1 MATRDDDDDGGW
13 FICLYFLR
21 ATIALL
27 WVWTDG
33 ARFLSFRFAT
43 GAQGDEENKRV
54 VGVLLGEQRKGRLD
68 VTSSFAVPFEEDDG
82 DAGIWFLDH
91 LYLENMYRMSKK
103 ISAKEKIVGWYSTG
117 PKLRESDIDIHE
129 LFYTYTPE
137 PVLVIVDVRAENENI
152 PTSAFAAT
160 IEVKEDGTEKQQ
172 KTFVHVPNSIEAFE
186 AEEIGVEHLLR
197 DVKDNTVSTLST
209 KVGEKVQS
217 LRGLKARLE
226 EIKSYMDKV
235 VDGSLPVN
243 HEIMGHLQD
252 AFNLLPNLNLEDYVK
267 GFNTTTNDMMLV
279 VYLSSLIRSV
289 IALHD
294 LINNKVLNKEH
305 ERKVDGADAEK
316 ENEKPE
322 KPTAEGDAD
331 AKEASK

>member
-1 MATRDDDDDGGW
+1 V
-13 FICLYFLR
+13 R
-21 ATIALL
+21 AR
-27 WVWTDG
+27 
-33 ARFLSFRFAT
+33 AR
-43 GAQGDEENKRV
+43 QGDEENKRV

-82 DAGIWFLDH
+82 ENGIWFLDH
-91 LYLENMYRMSKK
+91 SYLENMYRMSKK

-129 LFYTYTPE
+129 LFYAYAPE
-137 PVLVIVDVRAENENI
+137 PVLVIVDVRAENANI
-152 PTSAFAAT
+152 PTSAFAAQ

-172 KTFVHVPNSIEAFE
+172 KTFVHVPNSIEAFD

-209 KVGEKVQS
+209 KVSEKLQS
-217 LRGLKARLE
+217 MRGLKARLE

-235 VDGSLPVN
+235 VDGSLPMN
-243 HEIMGHLQD
+243 HEIMGHLQN
-252 AFNLLPNLNLEDYVK
+252 AFNLLPNLNLEEYVR
-267 GFNTTTNDMMLV
+267 GFNVSSNDAMLV
-279 VYLSSLIRSV
+279 IYLSSLIRSV

-294 LINNKVLNKEH
+294 LIKNKAENKER
-305 ERKVDGADAEK
+305 ERAMDECAVKGAEGK

-322 KPTAEGDAD
+322 DGAEKTSDAD
-331 AKEASK
+331 AEKKK

>member
-1 MATRDDDDDGGW
+1 MNAV
-13 FICLYFLR
+13 CAR
-21 ATIALL
+21 A
-27 WVWTDG
+27 
-33 ARFLSFRFAT
+33 R
-43 GAQGDEENKRV
+43 QGDEENKRV

-82 DAGIWFLDH
+82 ENGIWFLDH
-91 LYLENMYRMSKK
+91 SYLENMYRMSKK

-129 LFYTYTPE
+129 LFYAYAPE
-137 PVLVIVDVRAENENI
+137 PVLVIVDVRAENANI
-152 PTSAFAAT
+152 PTSAFAAQ

-209 KVGEKVQS
+209 KVSEKLQS
-217 LRGLKARLE
+217 MRGLKARLE

-235 VDGSLPVN
+235 VDGSLPMN
-243 HEIMGHLQD
+243 HEIMGHLQN
-252 AFNLLPNLNLEDYVK
+252 AFNLLPNLNLEEYVR
-267 GFNTTTNDMMLV
+267 GFNVSSNDAMLV
-279 VYLSSLIRSV
+279 IYLSSLIRSV

-294 LINNKVLNKEH
+294 LIKNKAENKER
-305 ERKVDGADAEK
+305 ERTMDERAVKGAEGK

-322 KPTAEGDAD
+322 DGAEKTSDAD
-331 AKEASK
+331 AEKKK

>member
-1 MATRDDDDDGGW
+1 MNAV
-13 FICLYFLR
+13 CAR
-21 ATIALL
+21 A
-27 WVWTDG
+27 
-33 ARFLSFRFAT
+33 R
-43 GAQGDEENKRV
+43 QGDEENKRV

-82 DAGIWFLDH
+82 ENGIWFLDH
-91 LYLENMYRMSKK
+91 SYLENMYRMSKK

-129 LFYTYTPE
+129 LFYAYAPE
-137 PVLVIVDVRAENENI
+137 PVLVIVDVRAENANI
-152 PTSAFAAT
+152 PTSAVAAQ

-172 KTFVHVPNSIEAFE
+172 KTFVHVPNSIEAFD

-209 KVGEKVQS
+209 KVSEKLQS
-217 LRGLKARLE
+217 MRGLKARLE

-235 VDGSLPVN
+235 VDGSLPMN
-243 HEIMGHLQD
+243 HEIMGHLQN
-252 AFNLLPNLNLEDYVK
+252 AFNLLPNLNLEEYVR
-267 GFNTTTNDMMLV
+267 GFNVSSNDAMLV
-279 VYLSSLIRSV
+279 IYLSSLIRSV

-294 LINNKVLNKEH
+294 LIKNKAENKER
-305 ERKVDGADAEK
+305 ERAMDECAVKGAEGK

-322 KPTAEGDAD
+322 DGAEKTSDAD
-331 AKEASK
+331 AEKKK

>member
-1 MATRDDDDDGGW
+1 MNAV
-13 FICLYFLR
+13 CAR
-21 ATIALL
+21 A
-27 WVWTDG
+27 
-33 ARFLSFRFAT
+33 R
-43 GAQGDEENKRV
+43 QGDEENKRV

-82 DAGIWFLDH
+82 ENGIWFLDH
-91 LYLENMYRMSKK
+91 SYLENMYRMSKK

-129 LFYTYTPE
+129 LFYAYAPE
-137 PVLVIVDVRAENENI
+137 PVLVIVDVRAENANI
-152 PTSAFAAT
+152 PTSAFAAQ

-172 KTFVHVPNSIEAFE
+172 KTFVHVPNSIEAFD

-209 KVGEKVQS
+209 KVSEKLQS
-217 LRGLKARLE
+217 MRGLKARLE

-235 VDGSLPVN
+235 VDGSLPMN
-243 HEIMGHLQD
+243 HEIMGHLQN
-252 AFNLLPNLNLEDYVK
+252 AFNLLPNLNLEEYVR
-267 GFNTTTNDMMLV
+267 GFNVSSNDAMLV
-279 VYLSSLIRSV
+279 IYLSSLIRSV

-294 LINNKVLNKEH
+294 LIKNKAENKER
-305 ERKVDGADAEK
+305 ERAMDECAVKGAEGK

-322 KPTAEGDAD
+322 DGAEKTSDAD
-331 AKEASK
+331 AEKKK

>member
-1 MATRDDDDDGGW
+1 MNAV
-13 FICLYFLR
+13 CAR
-21 ATIALL
+21 A
-27 WVWTDG
+27 
-33 ARFLSFRFAT
+33 R
-43 GAQGDEENKRV
+43 QGDEENKRV

-82 DAGIWFLDH
+82 ENGIWFLDH
-91 LYLENMYRMSKK
+91 SYLENMYRMSKK

-129 LFYTYTPE
+129 LFYAYAPE
-137 PVLVIVDVRAENENI
+137 PVLVIVDVRAENANI
-152 PTSAFAAT
+152 PTSAFAAQ
-160 IEVKEDGTEKQQ
+160 IEVKEDVTEKQQ

-209 KVGEKVQS
+209 KVSEKLQS
-217 LRGLKARLE
+217 MRGLKASLE

-235 VDGSLPVN
+235 VDGSLPMN
-243 HEIMGHLQD
+243 HEIMGHLQN
-252 AFNLLPNLNLEDYVK
+252 AFNLLPNLNLEEYVR
-267 GFNTTTNDMMLV
+267 GFNVSSNDAMLV
-279 VYLSSLIRSV
+279 IYLSSLIRSV

-294 LINNKVLNKEH
+294 LIKNKAENKER
-305 ERKVDGADAEK
+305 ERAMDECAVKGAEGK

-322 KPTAEGDAD
+322 DGAEKTSDAD
-331 AKEASK
+331 AEKKK

>member
-1 MATRDDDDDGGW
+1 MCA
-13 FICLYFLR
+13 R
-21 ATIALL
+21 A
-27 WVWTDG
+27 
-33 ARFLSFRFAT
+33 R
-43 GAQGDEENKRV
+43 QGDEENKRV

-82 DAGIWFLDH
+82 ENGIWFLDH
-91 LYLENMYRMSKK
+91 SYLENMYRMSKK

-129 LFYTYTPE
+129 LFYAYAPE
-137 PVLVIVDVRAENENI
+137 PVLVIVDVRAENANI
-152 PTSAFAAT
+152 PTSAFAAQ

-172 KTFVHVPNSIEAFE
+172 KTFVHVPNSIEAFD

-209 KVGEKVQS
+209 KVSEKLQS
-217 LRGLKARLE
+217 MRGLKARLE

-235 VDGSLPVN
+235 VDGSLPMN
-243 HEIMGHLQD
+243 HEIMGHLQN
-252 AFNLLPNLNLEDYVK
+252 AFNLLPNLNLEEYVR
-267 GFNTTTNDMMLV
+267 GFNVSSNDAMLV
-279 VYLSSLIRSV
+279 IYLSSLIRSV

-294 LINNKVLNKEH
+294 LIKNKAENKER
-305 ERKVDGADAEK
+305 ERAMDERAVKGAEGK

-322 KPTAEGDAD
+322 DGAEKTSDAD
-331 AKEASK
+331 AEKKK

>member
-1 MATRDDDDDGGW
+1 MNAV
-13 FICLYFLR
+13 CAR
-21 ATIALL
+21 A
-27 WVWTDG
+27 
-33 ARFLSFRFAT
+33 R
-43 GAQGDEENKRV
+43 QGDEENKRV

-82 DAGIWFLDH
+82 ENGIWFLDH
-91 LYLENMYRMSKK
+91 SYLENMYRMSKK

-129 LFYTYTPE
+129 LFYAYAPE
-137 PVLVIVDVRAENENI
+137 PVLVIVDVRAENANI
-152 PTSAFAAT
+152 PTSAFGAQ

-172 KTFVHVPNSIEAFE
+172 KTFVHVPNSIEAFD

-209 KVGEKVQS
+209 KVSEKLQS
-217 LRGLKARLE
+217 MRGLKARLE

-235 VDGSLPVN
+235 VDGSLPMN
-243 HEIMGHLQD
+243 HEIMGHLQN
-252 AFNLLPNLNLEDYVK
+252 AFNLLPNLNLEEYVR
-267 GFNTTTNDMMLV
+267 GFNVSSNDAMLV
-279 VYLSSLIRSV
+279 IYLSSLIRSV

-294 LINNKVLNKEH
+294 LIKNKAENKER
-305 ERKVDGADAEK
+305 ERAMDECAVKGAEGK

-322 KPTAEGDAD
+322 DGAEKTSDAD
-331 AKEASK
+331 AEKKK

>member
-1 MATRDDDDDGGW
+1 MNAV
-13 FICLYFLR
+13 CVR
-21 ATIALL
+21 A
-27 WVWTDG
+27 
-33 ARFLSFRFAT
+33 R
-43 GAQGDEENKRV
+43 QGDEENKRV

-82 DAGIWFLDH
+82 ENGIWFLDH
-91 LYLENMYRMSKK
+91 SYLENMYRMSKK

-129 LFYTYTPE
+129 LFYAYAPE
-137 PVLVIVDVRAENENI
+137 PVLVIVDVRAENANI
-152 PTSAFAAT
+152 PTSAFAAQ

-172 KTFVHVPNSIEAFE
+172 KTFVHVPNSIEAFD

-209 KVGEKVQS
+209 KVSEKLQS
-217 LRGLKARLE
+217 MRGLKARLE

-235 VDGSLPVN
+235 VDGSLPMN
-243 HEIMGHLQD
+243 HEIMGHLQN
-252 AFNLLPNLNLEDYVK
+252 AFNLLPNLNLEEYVR
-267 GFNTTTNDMMLV
+267 GFNVSSNDAMLV
-279 VYLSSLIRSV
+279 IYLSSLIRSV

-294 LINNKVLNKEH
+294 LIKNKAENKER
-305 ERKVDGADAEK
+305 ERAMDECAVKGAEGK

-322 KPTAEGDAD
+322 DGAEKTSDAD
-331 AKEASK
+331 AEKKK

>member
-1 MATRDDDDDGGW
+1 MCVCA
-13 FICLYFLR
+13 C
-21 ATIALL
+21 
-27 WVWTDG
+27 V
-33 ARFLSFRFAT
+33 
-43 GAQGDEENKRV
+43 QGDEENKRV

-82 DAGIWFLDH
+82 ENGIWFLDH
-91 LYLENMYRMSKK
+91 SYLENMYRMSKK

-129 LFYTYTPE
+129 LFYAYAAE
-137 PVLVIVDVRAENENI
+137 PVLVIVDVRAENANI
-152 PTSAFAAT
+152 PTSAFAAQ

-209 KVGEKVQS
+209 KVSEKLQS
-217 LRGLKARLE
+217 MRGLKARLE

-235 VDGSLPVN
+235 VDGSLPMN
-243 HEIMGHLQD
+243 HEIMGHLQN
-252 AFNLLPNLNLEDYVK
+252 AFNLLPNLNLEEYVR
-267 GFNTTTNDMMLV
+267 GFNVSSNDAMLV
-279 VYLSSLIRSV
+279 IYLSSLIRSV

-294 LINNKVLNKEH
+294 LIKNKAENKER
-305 ERKVDGADAEK
+305 ERAMDERAVKDAEGK

-322 KPTAEGDAD
+322 KDGAEKTSDAD
-331 AKEASK
+331 AEKKK

>member
-1 MATRDDDDDGGW
+1 MNAV
-13 FICLYFLR
+13 CVR
-21 ATIALL
+21 A
-27 WVWTDG
+27 
-33 ARFLSFRFAT
+33 R
-43 GAQGDEENKRV
+43 QGDEENKRV

-82 DAGIWFLDH
+82 ENGIWFLDH
-91 LYLENMYRMSKK
+91 SYLENMYRMSKK

-129 LFYTYTPE
+129 LFYTYAPE
-137 PVLVIVDVRAENENI
+137 PVLVIVDVCAENANI
-152 PTSAFAAT
+152 PTSAFAAQ

-209 KVGEKVQS
+209 KVSEKLQS
-217 LRGLKARLE
+217 MRGLKARLE

-235 VDGSLPVN
+235 VDGSLPMN
-243 HEIMGHLQD
+243 HEIMGHLQN
-252 AFNLLPNLNLEDYVK
+252 AFNLLPNLNLEEYVC
-267 GFNTTTNDMMLV
+267 GFNVSSNDAMLV
-279 VYLSSLIRSV
+279 IYLSSLIRSV

-294 LINNKVLNKEH
+294 LIKNKAENKER
-305 ERKVDGADAEK
+305 ERAMDERAVKDAEGK

-322 KPTAEGDAD
+322 DGAEKTSDAD
-331 AKEASK
+331 AEKKK

>member
-1 MATRDDDDDGGW
+1 MNAV
-13 FICLYFLR
+13 CAR
-21 ATIALL
+21 A
-27 WVWTDG
+27 
-33 ARFLSFRFAT
+33 R
-43 GAQGDEENKRV
+43 QGDEENKRV

-82 DAGIWFLDH
+82 ENGIWFLDH
-91 LYLENMYRMSKK
+91 SYLENMYRMSKK

-129 LFYTYTPE
+129 LFYAYAPE
-137 PVLVIVDVRAENENI
+137 PVLVIVDVRAENANI
-152 PTSAFAAT
+152 PTSAFAAQ

-172 KTFVHVPNSIEAFE
+172 KTFVHVPNSIEAFD

-209 KVGEKVQS
+209 KVSEKLQS
-217 LRGLKARLE
+217 MRGLKARLE

-235 VDGSLPVN
+235 VDGSLPMN
-243 HEIMGHLQD
+243 HEIMGHLQN
-252 AFNLLPNLNLEDYVK
+252 AFNLLPNLNLEEYVC
-267 GFNTTTNDMMLV
+267 GFNVSSNDAMLV
-279 VYLSSLIRSV
+279 IYLSSLIRSV

-294 LINNKVLNKEH
+294 LIKNKAENKER
-305 ERKVDGADAEK
+305 ERAMDECAVKGAEGK

-322 KPTAEGDAD
+322 DGAEKTSDAD
-331 AKEASK
+331 AEKKK

>member
-1 MATRDDDDDGGW
+1 MNAV
-13 FICLYFLR
+13 CAR
-21 ATIALL
+21 A
-27 WVWTDG
+27 
-33 ARFLSFRFAT
+33 R
-43 GAQGDEENKRV
+43 QGDEENKRV

-82 DAGIWFLDH
+82 ENGIWFLDH
-91 LYLENMYRMSKK
+91 SYLENMYRMSKK

-129 LFYTYTPE
+129 LFYAYAPE
-137 PVLVIVDVRAENENI
+137 PVLVIVDVRAENANI
-152 PTSAFAAT
+152 PTSAFAAQ

-172 KTFVHVPNSIEAFE
+172 KTFVHVPNSIEAFD

-209 KVGEKVQS
+209 KVSEKLQS
-217 LRGLKARLE
+217 MRGLKARLE

-243 HEIMGHLQD
+243 HEIMGHLQN
-252 AFNLLPNLNLEDYVK
+252 AFNLLPNLNLEEYVR
-267 GFNTTTNDMMLV
+267 GFNVSSNDAMLV
-279 VYLSSLIRSV
+279 IYLSSLIRSV

-294 LINNKVLNKEH
+294 LIKNKAENKER
-305 ERKVDGADAEK
+305 ERAMDECAVKGAEGK

-322 KPTAEGDAD
+322 DGAEKTSDAD
-331 AKEASK
+331 AEKKK

>member
-1 MATRDDDDDGGW
+1 VCA
-13 FICLYFLR
+13 R
-21 ATIALL
+21 A
-27 WVWTDG
+27 
-33 ARFLSFRFAT
+33 R
-43 GAQGDEENKRV
+43 QCDEENKRV

-82 DAGIWFLDH
+82 ENGIWFLDH
-91 LYLENMYRMSKK
+91 SYLENMYRMSKK

-129 LFYTYTPE
+129 LFYAYAPE
-137 PVLVIVDVRAENENI
+137 PVLVIVDVRAENANI
-152 PTSAFAAT
+152 PTSAFAAQ

-172 KTFVHVPNSIEAFE
+172 KTFVHVPNSIEAFD

-209 KVGEKVQS
+209 KVSEKLQS
-217 LRGLKARLE
+217 MRGLKARLE

-235 VDGSLPVN
+235 VDGSLPMN
-243 HEIMGHLQD
+243 HEIMGHLQN
-252 AFNLLPNLNLEDYVK
+252 AFNLLPNLNLEEYVR
-267 GFNTTTNDMMLV
+267 GFNVSSNDAMLV
-279 VYLSSLIRSV
+279 IYLSSLIRSV

-294 LINNKVLNKEH
+294 LIKNKAENKER
-305 ERKVDGADAEK
+305 ERAMDECAVKGAEGK

-322 KPTAEGDAD
+322 DGAEKTSDAD
-331 AKEASK
+331 AEKKK

>member
-1 MATRDDDDDGGW
+1 MNAV
-13 FICLYFLR
+13 CAR
-21 ATIALL
+21 A
-27 WVWTDG
+27 
-33 ARFLSFRFAT
+33 R
-43 GAQGDEENKRV
+43 QGDEENKRV

-82 DAGIWFLDH
+82 ENGIWFLDH
-91 LYLENMYRMSKK
+91 SYLENMYRMSKK

-129 LFYTYTPE
+129 LFYAYAPE
-137 PVLVIVDVRAENENI
+137 PVLVIVDVRVENANI
-152 PTSAFAAT
+152 PTSAFAAQ

-172 KTFVHVPNSIEAFE
+172 KTFVHVPNSIEAFD

-209 KVGEKVQS
+209 KVSEKLQS
-217 LRGLKARLE
+217 MRGLKARLE

-235 VDGSLPVN
+235 VDGSLPMN
-243 HEIMGHLQD
+243 HEIMGHLQN
-252 AFNLLPNLNLEDYVK
+252 AFNLLPNLNLEEYVR
-267 GFNTTTNDMMLV
+267 GFNVSSNDAMLV
-279 VYLSSLIRSV
+279 IYLSSLIRSV

-294 LINNKVLNKEH
+294 LIKNKAENKER
-305 ERKVDGADAEK
+305 ERAMDECAVKGAEGK

-322 KPTAEGDAD
+322 DGAEKTSDAD
-331 AKEASK
+331 AEKKK

>member
-1 MATRDDDDDGGW
+1 MNAV
-13 FICLYFLR
+13 CAR
-21 ATIALL
+21 A
-27 WVWTDG
+27 
-33 ARFLSFRFAT
+33 R
-43 GAQGDEENKRV
+43 QGDEENKRV

-82 DAGIWFLDH
+82 ENGIWFLDH
-91 LYLENMYRMSKK
+91 SYLENMYRMSKK

-129 LFYTYTPE
+129 LFYAYAPE
-137 PVLVIVDVRAENENI
+137 PVLVIVDVRAENANI
-152 PTSAFAAT
+152 PTSAFAAQ

-172 KTFVHVPNSIEAFE
+172 KTFVHVPNSIEAFD

-209 KVGEKVQS
+209 KVSEKLQS
-217 LRGLKARLE
+217 MRGLKARLE

-235 VDGSLPVN
+235 VDGSLPMN
-243 HEIMGHLQD
+243 HEIMGHLQN
-252 AFNLLPNLNLEDYVK
+252 AFNLLPNLNLEEYVR
-267 GFNTTTNDMMLV
+267 GFNVSSNDAMLV
-279 VYLSSLIRSV
+279 IYLSSLIRSV

-294 LINNKVLNKEH
+294 LIKNKAENKER
-305 ERKVDGADAEK
+305 ERAMDERAVKGTEGK

-322 KPTAEGDAD
+322 DGAEKTSDAD
-331 AKEASK
+331 AEKKK

>member
-1 MATRDDDDDGGW
+1 MRV
-13 FICLYFLR
+13 R
-21 ATIALL
+21 AR
-27 WVWTDG
+27 V
-33 ARFLSFRFAT
+33 
-43 GAQGDEENKRV
+43 QGDEENKRV

-82 DAGIWFLDH
+82 ENGIWFLDH
-91 LYLENMYRMSKK
+91 SYLENMYRMSKK

-129 LFYTYTPE
+129 LFYAYAAE
-137 PVLVIVDVRAENENI
+137 PVLVIVDVRAENANI
-152 PTSAFAAT
+152 PTSAFAAQ

-209 KVGEKVQS
+209 KVSEKLQS
-217 LRGLKARLE
+217 MRGLKARLE

-235 VDGSLPVN
+235 VDGSLPMN
-243 HEIMGHLQD
+243 HEIMGHLQN
-252 AFNLLPNLNLEDYVK
+252 AFNLLPNLNLEEYVR
-267 GFNTTTNDMMLV
+267 GFNVSSNDAMLV
-279 VYLSSLIRSV
+279 IYLSSLIRSV

-294 LINNKVLNKEH
+294 LIKNKAENKER
-305 ERKVDGADAEK
+305 ERAMDERAVKDAEGK

-322 KPTAEGDAD
+322 KDGAEKTSDAD
-331 AKEASK
+331 ADAEQKK

>member
-1 MATRDDDDDGGW
+1 
-13 FICLYFLR
+13 
-21 ATIALL
+21 
-27 WVWTDG
+27 V
-33 ARFLSFRFAT
+33 
-43 GAQGDEENKRV
+43 QGDEENKRV

-82 DAGIWFLDH
+82 ENGIWFLDH
-91 LYLENMYRMSKK
+91 SYLENMYRMSKK

-129 LFYTYTPE
+129 LFYAYAAE
-137 PVLVIVDVRAENENI
+137 PVLVIVDVRAENANI
-152 PTSAFAAT
+152 PTSAFAAQ

-209 KVGEKVQS
+209 KVSEKLQS
-217 LRGLKARLE
+217 MRGLKARLE

-235 VDGSLPVN
+235 VDGSLPMN
-243 HEIMGHLQD
+243 HEIMGHLQN
-252 AFNLLPNLNLEDYVK
+252 AFNLLPNLNLEEYVR
-267 GFNTTTNDMMLV
+267 GFNVSSNDAMLV
-279 VYLSSLIRSV
+279 IYLSSLIRSV

-294 LINNKVLNKEH
+294 LIKNKAENKER
-305 ERKVDGADAEK
+305 ERAMDERAVKDAEGK

-322 KPTAEGDAD
+322 KDGAEKTSDAD
-331 AKEASK
+331 AEKKK

>member
-1 MATRDDDDDGGW
+1 MNAV
-13 FICLYFLR
+13 CAR
-21 ATIALL
+21 A
-27 WVWTDG
+27 
-33 ARFLSFRFAT
+33 R
-43 GAQGDEENKRV
+43 QGDEENKRV

-82 DAGIWFLDH
+82 ENGIWFLDH
-91 LYLENMYRMSKK
+91 SYLENMYRMSKK

-129 LFYTYTPE
+129 LFYAYAPE
-137 PVLVIVDVRAENENI
+137 PVLVIMDVRAENANI
-152 PTSAFAAT
+152 PTSAFAAQ

-209 KVGEKVQS
+209 KVSEKLQS
-217 LRGLKARLE
+217 MRGLKARLE

-235 VDGSLPVN
+235 VDGSLPMN
-243 HEIMGHLQD
+243 HEIMGHLQN
-252 AFNLLPNLNLEDYVK
+252 AFNLLPNLNLEEYVR
-267 GFNTTTNDMMLV
+267 GFNVSSNDAMLV
-279 VYLSSLIRSV
+279 IYLSSLIRSV

-294 LINNKVLNKEH
+294 LIKNKAENKER
-305 ERKVDGADAEK
+305 ERAMDERAVKDAEGK

-322 KPTAEGDAD
+322 DGAEKTSDAD
-331 AKEASK
+331 AEKKK

>member
-1 MATRDDDDDGGW
+1 MNAV
-13 FICLYFLR
+13 CAR
-21 ATIALL
+21 A
-27 WVWTDG
+27 
-33 ARFLSFRFAT
+33 R
-43 GAQGDEENKRV
+43 QGDEENKRV

-82 DAGIWFLDH
+82 ENGIWFLDH
-91 LYLENMYRMSKK
+91 SYLENMYRMSKK

-129 LFYTYTPE
+129 LFYAYAPE
-137 PVLVIVDVRAENENI
+137 PVLVIVDVAENANI
-152 PTSAFAAT
+152 PTSAFAAQ

-172 KTFVHVPNSIEAFE
+172 KTFVHVPNSIEAFD

-209 KVGEKVQS
+209 KVSEKLQS
-217 LRGLKARLE
+217 MRGLKARLE

-235 VDGSLPVN
+235 VDGSLPMN
-243 HEIMGHLQD
+243 HEIMGHLQN
-252 AFNLLPNLNLEDYVK
+252 AFNLLPNLNLEEYVR
-267 GFNTTTNDMMLV
+267 GFNVSSNDAMLV
-279 VYLSSLIRSV
+279 IYLSSLIRSV

-294 LINNKVLNKEH
+294 LIKNKAENKER
-305 ERKVDGADAEK
+305 ERAMDECAVKGAEGK

-322 KPTAEGDAD
+322 DGAEKDVGRGRGEEKVESIFDQ
-331 AKEASK
+331 SPNR

>member
-1 MATRDDDDDGGW
+1 VVDH
-13 FICLYFLR
+13 
-21 ATIALL
+21 
-27 WVWTDG
+27 
-33 ARFLSFRFAT
+33 FRRCDE
-43 GAQGDEENKRV
+43 GDEENKRV
-54 VGVLLGEQRKGRLD
+54 VGVLLGEQRQGRID
-68 VTSSFAVPFEEDDG
+68 VTSSFAVPFEEDDA
-82 DAGIWFLDH
+82 DNGIWFLDH
-91 LYLENMYRMSKK
+91 SYMENMYRMSKK
-103 ISAKEKIVGWYSTG
+103 ISAKEKVIGWYSTG
-117 PKLRESDIDIHE
+117 PKLRECDIDIHE
-129 LFYTYTPE
+129 LFYAYTPE
-137 PVLVIVDVRAENENI
+137 PVLVIVDVRAENANI

-172 KTFVHVPNSIEAFE
+172 KTFVHVPSSIEAFE

-209 KVGEKVQS
+209 KVSEKVQS

-267 GFNTTTNDMMLV
+267 GFAVKTNDMMLV
-279 VYLSSLIRSV
+279 IYLSSLIRSV

-294 LINNKVLNKEH
+294 LINNKVLNKER
-305 ERKVDGADAEK
+305 ERQVDGLAAKDK
-316 ENEKPE
+316 EN
-322 KPTAEGDAD
+322 AEP
-331 AKEASK
+331 AKEGEKDAAKDDATAGK

>member
-1 MATRDDDDDGGW
+1 MRV
-13 FICLYFLR
+13 R
-21 ATIALL
+21 AR
-27 WVWTDG
+27 V
-33 ARFLSFRFAT
+33 
-43 GAQGDEENKRV
+43 QGDEENKRV

-82 DAGIWFLDH
+82 ENGIWFLDH
-91 LYLENMYRMSKK
+91 SYLENMYRMSKK

-129 LFYTYTPE
+129 LFYAYAAE
-137 PVLVIVDVRAENENI
+137 PVLVIVDVRAENANI
-152 PTSAFAAT
+152 PTSAFAAQ

-209 KVGEKVQS
+209 KVSEKLQS
-217 LRGLKARLE
+217 MRGLKARLE

-235 VDGSLPVN
+235 VDGSLPMN
-243 HEIMGHLQD
+243 HEIMGHLQN
-252 AFNLLPNLNLEDYVK
+252 AFNLLPNLNLEEYVR
-267 GFNTTTNDMMLV
+267 GFNVSSNDAMLV
-279 VYLSSLIRSV
+279 IYLSSLIRSV

-294 LINNKVLNKEH
+294 LIKNKAENKER
-305 ERKVDGADAEK
+305 ERAMDERAVKDAEGK

-322 KPTAEGDAD
+322 KDGAEKTSDAD
-331 AKEASK
+331 ADAEKKK